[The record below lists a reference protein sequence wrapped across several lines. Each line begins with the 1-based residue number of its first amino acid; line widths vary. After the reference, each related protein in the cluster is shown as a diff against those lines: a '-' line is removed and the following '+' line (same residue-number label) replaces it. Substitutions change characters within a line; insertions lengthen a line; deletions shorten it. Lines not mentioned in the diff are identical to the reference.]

1 MSIYLRKNALPI
13 FIEIIFVVSCF
24 FVPQEYYIYSNL
36 LFYLL
41 LFGRGAGDRVCAG
54 AHRALH
60 AAHRPSEKPKRRE
73 NILETSNCNNGV
85 FSDCFRIDY
94 CLRELFPQFRHR
106 NDYAEKGYTSA
117 FDCFCNFYDVSSCNH
132 RRIFLP

>member
-41 LFGRGAGDRVCAG
+41 LFADFYVKREFSFLFLSEMG
-54 AHRALH
+54 
-60 AAHRPSEKPKRRE
+60 EKPKRRE

>member
-1 MSIYLRKNALPI
+1 M
-13 FIEIIFVVSCF
+13 
-24 FVPQEYYIYSNL
+24 
-36 LFYLL
+36 
-41 LFGRGAGDRVCAG
+41 G
-54 AHRALH
+54 
-60 AAHRPSEKPKRRE
+60 EKPKRRE

-132 RRIFLP
+132 RRIFLPLEHHILSQQTRTCFERCIWDVALCCGAFTEAMGHFFNGDMGVAINDFLY

>member
-41 LFGRGAGDRVCAG
+41 LFADFYVKRVDSV
-54 AHRALH
+54 H
-60 AAHRPSEKPKRRE
+60 AD
-73 NILETSNCNNGV
+73 NGTAV
-85 FSDCFRIDY
+85 Q
-94 CLRELFPQFRHR
+94 LLV
-106 NDYAEKGYTSA
+106 NAECKK
-117 FDCFCNFYDVSSCNH
+117 D
-132 RRIFLP
+132 

>member
-1 MSIYLRKNALPI
+1 MKEHQAREYIFEKKRSTDFHRDYICRILFLCATGILYLFKPTFLSAAFCR
-13 FIEIIFVVSCF
+13 
-24 FVPQEYYIYSNL
+24 L
-36 LFYLL
+36 LCEAWVFLSEM
-41 LFGRGAGDRVCAG
+41 G
-54 AHRALH
+54 
-60 AAHRPSEKPKRRE
+60 EKPKRRE

-94 CLRELFPQFRHR
+94 CLRELFPEFRHR